1 MMIKEEHPMLETV
14 DVEVYAGS
22 PFDLNEISSWNIIS
36 ELLKGTISKKDV
48 IIEVDNLSNCAKTGF
63 DTMGAARFE
72 ILHYQKTSLDENEQI
87 TFYGIA
93 ENIKFQTKPFILNC
107 DTFWT
112 DERFAHNS
120 PNGQYFDSIIVN
132 QYGKSPIIEDITFN
146 LILRDS
152 HEVIIGHCSGS
163 LRFDAEHLS

>member
-1 MMIKEEHPMLETV
+1 VNDNIYLSDDAEITPSSDSKSTPLDVVLEFLKKAIV
-14 DVEVYAGS
+14 SNEK
-22 PFDLNEISSWNIIS
+22 DL
-36 ELLKGTISKKDV
+36 
-48 IIEVDNLSNCAKTGF
+48 IIEIDDLCNHGHTSF
-63 DTMGAARFE
+63 DTMGSARFE
-72 ILHYQKTSLDENEQI
+72 ILHYNKIRSDDKEQI

-93 ENIKFQTKPFILNC
+93 ENVNFQIKPFILSCN
-107 DTFWT
+107 TVWT
-112 DERFAHNS
+112 DERFANNS